1 MEFFC
6 HNSAA
11 KYASDQIWK
20 GRVENLTQN
29 GSILEADVEG
39 KGSAMH
45 VIVGKYQYGMYLCIP
60 GWGIGSELAGLD
72 DNFWNQE
79 QLERHLSTADAIT
92 VTEALRTI
100 SQEFENMV

>member
-6 HNSAA
+6 HNPAA
-11 KYASDQIWK
+11 KYACDQIWK
-20 GRVENLTQN
+20 GNVENLFRN

-39 KGSAMH
+39 KGSALH
-45 VIVGKYQYGMYLCIP
+45 IIVGTYQYGKYLCIP

-72 DNFWNQE
+72 DSFWNLE
-79 QLERHLSTADAIT
+79 QLKRHMPKVDAIT
-92 VTEALRTI
+92 VTEALKAI